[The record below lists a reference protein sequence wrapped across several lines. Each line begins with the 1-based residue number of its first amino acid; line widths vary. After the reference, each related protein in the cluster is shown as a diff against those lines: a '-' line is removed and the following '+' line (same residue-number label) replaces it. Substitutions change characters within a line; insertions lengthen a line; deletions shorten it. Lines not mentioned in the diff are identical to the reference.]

1 MPNCASW
8 LSLCA
13 GLLLALCP
21 LPGSAG
27 DYAAQVRYADLNRH
41 GDKLEINALIDY
53 TLSPTAKEALLKG
66 VPLEWRLLI
75 EIREPAWPWDGTLIQ
90 ISRPFK
96 LQYHALLNQFAVQ
109 LDQQR
114 AEMFLS
120 LNAALDYLSQL
131 HIETSAELPA
141 NSDLL
146 LAVKTQFRREALPV
160 PLRPFAYLDPQWYL
174 SSDWFLWSIP
184 N

>member
-1 MPNCASW
+1 MPNCANW
-8 LSLCA
+8 LSACRWLVLAFWPLTGMA
-13 GLLLALCP
+13 GE
-21 LPGSAG
+21 
-27 DYAAQVRYADLNRH
+27 YAARVRYADLSH
-41 GDKLEINALIDY
+41 YQTKIEINGLIDY
-53 TLSPTAKEALLKG
+53 NLSPTAKEALLKG

-75 EIREPAWPWDGTLIQ
+75 EIREIGWPWDRTLIEM
-90 ISRPFK
+90 SRPFK

-109 LDQQR
+109 IAQER

-131 HIETSAELPA
+131 HLETAAELPPSE
-141 NSDLL
+141 NLR
-146 LAVKTQFRREALPV
+146 LAIKTQFRREALPV

-184 N
+184 K